1 MPAIVTDALRRQIAQ
16 DFFDQF
22 TEDTR
27 KYYIGIGRS
36 EQWDSSETVPTPTNS
51 PQTIQAF
58 RNALQG
64 VKKVEATS
72 LVVPRNNWASGVI
85 YSQFDDQQAGY
96 PTSPYYVKNEA
107 NQVYV
112 CLEVGR
118 NAAGTA
124 VPSTNEPTHSN
135 NDARRLADGY
145 VWKFLYTISA
155 ASANS
160 FMSSNFMPVQVQG
173 ATDSNS
179 TGIQLKQEEVQ
190 NNAKAG
196 EILNLVI
203 TDGGAGYSSL
213 PTITITGTGSNASF
227 IPAIDSATGRLV
239 RLRAEDSSN
248 GDVKGFGTG
257 YTRAIVSI
265 TGGGAS
271 QNATA
276 RAVLGPDSG
285 MGKDPR
291 EDLRSTSV
299 MFHSDLLGTDSDLIV
314 NQDFRQVGL
323 IRDPKTSAGA
333 AFLLTT
339 GNSLKSMTLSSIVTE
354 FTADK
359 TILGSTTAAKAII
372 DEIDSN
378 QIFYHQTDDT
388 GFLTFQDGELITE
401 TNGAGDGVIDSAL
414 RSPEVDPETG
424 ARLYIDNRKPVS
436 RALAQNEDIKV
447 VVQF

>member
-22 TEDTR
+22 TADTR

-51 PQTIQAF
+51 PQQIQAF
-58 RNALQG
+58 RNAMQG
-64 VKKVEATS
+64 IKKVEATS

-96 PTSPYYVKNEA
+96 PTQPYYVKTEA

-112 CLEVGR
+112 CLETGR

-124 VPSTNEPTHSN
+124 VPSTVEPTHAN

-145 VWKFLYTISA
+145 VWKFIYTISA

-160 FMSSNFMPVQVQG
+160 FMSSNFMPVQIQG

-179 TGIQLKQEEVQ
+179 TGIQLKQEEIQ

-203 TDGGAGYSSL
+203 TDGGAGYTSL
-213 PTITITGTGSNASF
+213 PTITITGTGQNASF

-239 RLRAEDSSN
+239 RIRAEDSSN

-285 MGKDPR
+285 IGKDVR
-291 EDLRSTSV
+291 EDLRSTAV

-339 GNSLKSMTLSSIVTE
+339 GNSLKKMTLSSIVTG

-359 TILGSTTAAKAII
+359 TIKGSTTNALALV

-378 QIFYHQTDDT
+378 QIFYHQNDDT
-388 GFLTFQDGELITE
+388 GFLSFQDGELITE
-401 TNGAGDGVIDSAL
+401 TNGGGDGIIDSAL
-414 RSPEVDPETG
+414 IAPEVDPETG
-424 ARLYIDNRKPVS
+424 AILYIDNRKPVS